1 MRPILAITILL
12 FLAVSCKDADRT
24 PDVSG
29 VKINFK
35 VQRFEKDLFALDTT
49 NMAASIQALQQKYPQ
64 FLVDFMA
71 NILGVPPGDPQ
82 AGLIL
87 QKFITDFRPLK
98 ETADKTITDF
108 TPYAKDVEQMLK
120 YVKHYFPQYQQP
132 EQLITFIGPM
142 DAFYEASL
150 GWSGDIITTSG
161 LGVGLQ
167 MHLGGESPFYM
178 QDGGQGYPEYISRRF
193 EPAYIPVNCAK
204 NVIDDIYPDQS
215 RSKAL
220 VDQMVDKGKRLY
232 ILDRL
237 LPNTPDT
244 LKIGYTKAQLEG
256 CYKNEG
262 LIWNTFAAN
271 NLLFETDFQKIKT
284 FVGEGPKTMELG
296 DNSPGYIALFVG
308 KQIVEAYMDK
318 FPETDLQQLLAVDN
332 RKIYELSKYK
342 PK

>member
-1 MRPILAITILL
+1 MRPIVAIISLVLL
-12 FLAVSCKDADRT
+12 LLSCNNAKKA

-29 VKINFK
+29 IKINFQ
-35 VQRFEKDLFALDTT
+35 VQRFEQDLFAMDTVD
-49 NMAASIQALQQKYPQ
+49 MAASIQKLQQKYPQ

-87 QKFITDFRPLK
+87 KKFVTDFRPLK
-98 ETADKTITDF
+98 ETADKEIRDISA
-108 TPYAKDVEQMLK
+108 YASEVEQMLK
-120 YVKHYFPQYQQP
+120 YVKHYFPKYQQP
-132 EQLITFIGPM
+132 EKLITFIGPM
-142 DAFYEASL
+142 DAFYESSL

-167 MHLGGESPFYM
+167 MHLGGESLFYM

-193 EPAYIPVNCAK
+193 EPEYIPVNCAK

-237 LPNTPDT
+237 LPNTADT
-244 LKIGYTKAQLEG
+244 LKIGYTKAQLDG

-262 LIWNTFAAN
+262 LIWNTFATN
-271 NLLFETDFQKIKT
+271 NLLFETDYQKIKT

-296 DNSPGYIALFVG
+296 ENSPGYIALFVG
-308 KQIVEAYMDK
+308 KRIVETYMEK

-332 RKIYELSKYK
+332 RKVYELSKYK